1 MSREIM
7 DWPDWKLAYALDVYG
22 FDLDEI
28 PKIIKRIKD
37 GESIRYFIRRRHG
50 KRRLENNSKPCKSGE

>member
-1 MSREIM
+1 MTREEEEVVLEMSREIM

-37 GESIRYFIRRRHG
+37 GESIQDILKEGR
-50 KRRLENNSKPCKSGE
+50 